1 MVRLFF
7 LHEAES
13 GFVENPFIEN
23 DEQNN
28 GSGNICYNRSTLVG
42 LVIWQ
47 GNLNRTPRGWEM
59 PIDARPL
66 KIGVPGRTTFDKFV
80 KVEYREKPNENRYDG
95 FCIQIFY
102 KTYDDVIG
110 DILIYTMLIVWLLE
124 DFSSLFFA
132 YKADAA
138 QLAET
143 FTEAKCSTKVV
154 GVPVTLNGD
163 LKNQFVEANVGF
175 DTICKVDSQLISNVC
190 TDALMTLSLVIS

>member
-13 GFVENPFIEN
+13 GFVAFIEN

-28 GSGNICYNRSTLVG
+28 GSGNIFYNST
-42 LVIWQ
+42 VIWQ

-59 PIDARPL
+59 PIDAKPL

-190 TDALMTLSLVIS
+190 TDALMTLSLAIS